1 MHLLRRHDFAMV
13 WLAGLV
19 SYVSNSMLF
28 IALPIWVY
36 QEYDSATRVSIVALM
51 STIPSVALGTVTGIF
66 VDRWDRTR
74 VMFLVTVTR
83 AGWLLLLAAAV
94 RYDWFWLVLL
104 VRLGTATGM
113 QFFGPAE
120 QSLLPKLVEGEGE
133 LIQANSLNQ
142 LNNNLGGIV
151 GTGLGGTLLFWL
163 GMDGITILMAGLA
176 VLSAVLLSRIRY
188 NDQRVSSGP
197 PGQPQAFSLSR
208 SARVLAD
215 DWRDGMRLFIRN
227 PTIRTL
233 LLIISVAS
241 VSNVGVNTLMAVFAL
256 ETLAASEAEVGL
268 LFMAGSI
275 GGVIGAV
282 LLGFVP
288 SSLPAHRMLQASL
301 LIGAVLDIVFYGYPL
316 VTGGV
321 LLASIAIEFLAG
333 FPNAGA
339 NASLMTVF
347 QTRVPEHLLG
357 RAFGSLASTQ
367 ALAMLI
373 ATPIA
378 GVLADI
384 FSAQAVLLAI
394 TPFVFAS
401 WIASLRLSDDE
412 HVGEH
417 REEPAIR
424 AGA

>member
-1 MHLLRRHDFAMV
+1 M
-13 WLAGLV
+13 
-19 SYVSNSMLF
+19 ML
-28 IALPIWVY
+28 
-36 QEYDSATRVSIVALM
+36 
-51 STIPSVALGTVTGIF
+51 
-66 VDRWDRTR
+66 
-74 VMFLVTVTR
+74 LVT
-83 AGWLLLLAAAV
+83 
-94 RYDWFWLVLL
+94 
-104 VRLGTATGM
+104 
-113 QFFGPAE
+113 PA
-120 QSLLPKLVEGEGE
+120 
-133 LIQANSLNQ
+133 I
-142 LNNNLGGIV
+142 
-151 GTGLGGTLLFWL
+151 
-163 GMDGITILMAGLA
+163 
-176 VLSAVLLSRIRY
+176 
-188 NDQRVSSGP
+188 
-197 PGQPQAFSLSR
+197 
-208 SARVLAD
+208 
-215 DWRDGMRLFIRN
+215 
-227 PTIRTL
+227 
-233 LLIISVAS
+233 
-241 VSNVGVNTLMAVFAL
+241 
-256 ETLAASEAEVGL
+256 

-333 FPNAGA
+333 FPSAGA

-367 ALAMLI
+367 ALVMLI

-412 HVGEH
+412 DVDAH
-417 REEPAIR
+417 RDEPAIR
-424 AGA
+424 AEA